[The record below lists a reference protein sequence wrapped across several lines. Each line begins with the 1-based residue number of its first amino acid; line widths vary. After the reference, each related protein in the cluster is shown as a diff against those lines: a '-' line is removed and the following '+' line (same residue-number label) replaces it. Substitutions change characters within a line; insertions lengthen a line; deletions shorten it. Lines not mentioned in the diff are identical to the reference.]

1 MAFRKFDTLC
11 WEDPWFEALS
21 KDAKLLFIYLWTNNT
36 CNPAGMYRITKDRIQ
51 FNCGISIE
59 KHAEELKP
67 KVQWNQKES
76 VVWVKN
82 FFRHQRQNSK
92 FSEAAVKTIS
102 QLPCALKA
110 AFYEYN
116 RDLLESD
123 QIPPLPPIRTDTEEE
138 AEADISSTGV
148 EHDTNPPSNGNG
160 IKPEKKL
167 YLESVKLTDDEHGK
181 LVAKYGEPLTNKAIE
196 ILNNA
201 IQSKGYK
208 YKSHYHTIIGWPM
221 KEAKEQGGGSRWF
234 KQDS

>member
-21 KDAKLLFIYLWTNNT
+21 RDAKLLFIYLWTNNT

-51 FNCGISIE
+51 FNCGVSIE

-67 KVQWNQKES
+67 KVLWHSRES
-76 VVWVKN
+76 IVWVKN
-82 FFRHQRQNSK
+82 FFRHQRQNPK
-92 FSEAAVKTIS
+92 FSEAAVKSIS
-102 QLPCALKA
+102 QLPCTLKA

-116 RDLLESD
+116 HEILDTD
-123 QIPPLPPIRTDTEEE
+123 QIPPLPPINRTEEE
-138 AEADISSTGV
+138 AEEDISSTVV
-148 EHDTNPPSNGNG
+148 EPDTNPPSNGNG
-160 IKPEKKL
+160 IKPEKRL

-181 LVAKYGEPLTNKAIE
+181 LIQKYGEPLTSKAIE

-208 YKSHYHTIIGWPM
+208 YKSHYHTLIGWPM
-221 KEAKEQGGGSRWF
+221 KEAKEQGGGSKWF
-234 KQDS
+234 SQDS

>member
-1 MAFRKFDTLC
+1 VAFRKFDTLC

-21 KDAKLLFIYLWTNNT
+21 RDAKLLFIYLWTNNT

-51 FNCGISIE
+51 FNCGVSIE

-67 KVQWNQKES
+67 KVLWNPKES
-76 VVWVKN
+76 IVWVKN
-82 FFRHQRQNSK
+82 FFRHQRQNPK
-92 FSEAAVKTIS
+92 FSEAAVKSIS
-102 QLPCALKA
+102 QLPCTLKA

-116 RDLLESD
+116 REILDTD
-123 QIPPLPPIRTDTEEE
+123 QIPPLPPINRTEEE
-138 AEADISSTGV
+138 AEEDISSTGV
-148 EHDTNPPSNGNG
+148 ERDTNPPSNGNG

-167 YLESVKLTDDEHGK
+167 FLESVKLTDGEYLK
-181 LVAKYGEPLTNKAIE
+181 LIEKHGEPLTTKAIE

-208 YKSHYHTIIGWPM
+208 YKSHYHTLIGWPM
-221 KEAKEQGGGSRWF
+221 KEAKEQGGGSKWF